1 MRVTR
6 LKPSARRPGFVTIEA
21 DGARLGVLP
30 IEEVKELGL
39 KVELELTDSQEEQL
53 RTRIERGTA
62 YLAGVRLLAVR
73 GRAVQEVV
81 MRLRRKGLRPDAVEH
96 AVGRLESEG
105 LLDDEAFAQVFAR
118 VRAERGFGRNRVL
131 AELSR
136 KGVER
141 HVAERAAALVERDA
155 DEMRP
160 ELEAIARKRLH
171 QMRHVPPE
179 VARRRL
185 MGFLVR
191 RGFGISD
198 VRRVVAEVVQDR
210 AAPE

>member
-81 MRLRRKGLRPDAVEH
+81 MRLRRKGLRPTPSSMPSA
-96 AVGRLESEG
+96 G
-105 LLDDEAFAQVFAR
+105 
-118 VRAERGFGRNRVL
+118 
-131 AELSR
+131 
-136 KGVER
+136 
-141 HVAERAAALVERDA
+141 
-155 DEMRP
+155 
-160 ELEAIARKRLH
+160 
-171 QMRHVPPE
+171 
-179 VARRRL
+179 
-185 MGFLVR
+185 
-191 RGFGISD
+191 
-198 VRRVVAEVVQDR
+198 
-210 AAPE
+210 